1 MRDWLNS
8 LDFKTRLAYKGKLAR
23 GFVILLKINALVL
36 LLSIAHCSKPL
47 QGREQGSQSVDIYG
61 ANKINHNTPKPWLRM
76 KVDLTK
82 GGALRAR

>member
-8 LDFKTRLAYKGKLAR
+8 HDSKTRLAYKGKLAR

-47 QGREQGSQSVDIYG
+47 QGRERRSQSVDIYG
-61 ANKINHNTPKPWLRM
+61 ANKVNPSTPKPWLRM
-76 KVDLTK
+76 TVDPAK
-82 GGALRAR
+82 GGALPAF

>member
-47 QGREQGSQSVDIYG
+47 QGRERGSRSVDIHG
-61 ANKINHNTPKPWLRM
+61 ANKVKHTALKPWLKM
-76 KVDLTK
+76 MVDPTK
-82 GGALRAR
+82 GGAL

>member
-8 LDFKTRLAYKGKLAR
+8 LDVKTRLAYKGKLAR

-47 QGREQGSQSVDIYG
+47 QGRERRSQSVDIYR
-61 ANKINHNTPKPWLRM
+61 ANKVSSNTPKPWLRM
-76 KVDLTK
+76 MVDSAR
-82 GGALRAR
+82 GGAL

>member
-8 LDFKTRLAYKGKLAR
+8 LDFNTHLAYKGKLAR

-47 QGREQGSQSVDIYG
+47 QSRERGSQSVDIYD
-61 ANKINHNTPKPWLRM
+61 ANKVNHNTPKPWLRM
-76 KVDLTK
+76 MVDPTK
-82 GGALRAR
+82 GGALRVR

>member
-8 LDFKTRLAYKGKLAR
+8 LDFKTHLVHKGKLAR

-47 QGREQGSQSVDIYG
+47 QGRERGSQSANIYG
-61 ANKINHNTPKPWLRM
+61 TNKVNHNTPKPWLRM
-76 KVDLTK
+76 MVDPTK
-82 GGALRAR
+82 GGALRAS

>member
-8 LDFKTRLAYKGKLAR
+8 LDFNSRLILKGKLAR

-47 QGREQGSQSVDIYG
+47 QDRERGSQSVDIPS
-61 ANKINHNTPKPWLRM
+61 ANRINLYAPRQW
-76 KVDLTK
+76 LTK
-82 GGALRAR
+82 RTDPAKGRDLRVP